1 LQQRGPVND
10 NSPKDGRENT
20 MAKSK
25 FVPHLLFALTSALA
39 TSNAMAQEAI
49 NMQGPTSL
57 SETYE
62 AWTVQC
68 VSRMEGEQPQ
78 RTCQMSQELIQQ
90 ESRQRVMMFAIGKAE
105 QAAKATLVL
114 PFGLLL
120 SEGVRVQI
128 GDEDVLQGTYRTCLP
143 AGCVAEIE
151 LPKEVIEKFGSAEAA
166 SVLMT
171 AISGQQAKTD
181 ISLKGFK
188 PAYQRL
194 AELDASAGK

>member
-1 LQQRGPVND
+1 
-10 NSPKDGRENT
+10 
-20 MAKSK
+20 
-25 FVPHLLFALTSALA
+25 LLFVLTSALTA
-39 TSNAMAQEAI
+39 SNAMAQEAI
-49 NMQGPTSL
+49 NTQGPTSL

-68 VSRMEGEQPQ
+68 VSRVEGEQSQ

-90 ESRQRVMMFAIGKAE
+90 ESRQRVLMFAIGKAE

-128 GDEDVLQGTYRTCLP
+128 GDEDVLQGPYRTCLP

-171 AISGQQAKTD
+171 AISGQQVKTD

-194 AELDASAGK
+194 VELGAITGK